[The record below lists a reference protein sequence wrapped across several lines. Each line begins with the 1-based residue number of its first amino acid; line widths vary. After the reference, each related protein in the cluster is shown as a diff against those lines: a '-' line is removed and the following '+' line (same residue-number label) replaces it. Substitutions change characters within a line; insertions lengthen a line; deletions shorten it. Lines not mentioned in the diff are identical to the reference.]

1 MAVGESASKIITAV
15 ANDAELRER
24 LIAAPES
31 QRRQILDEAGLIEG
45 LTDED
50 YAELRRLSADPVAL
64 KEELLERVT
73 GGMNSTAASQ
83 IGSGLGGGTMNPT
96 SNAGGATIAGD
107 VVATASGAALGAG
120 AAIGGAIAIGGVA
133 FGF

>member
-15 ANDAELRER
+15 VNDAKLRDK

-31 QRRQILDEAGLIEG
+31 QRRQILDEAGLTEG

-50 YAELRRLSADPVAL
+50 YAELRRLSTNPVAL
-64 KEELLERVT
+64 KEHLLERVT
-73 GGMNSTAASQ
+73 GGDTATSV
-83 IGSGLGGGTMNPT
+83 GGQMVGADTIPT
-96 SNAGGATIAGD
+96 ANAGGATIAGD
-107 VVATASGAALGAG
+107 VVAGASSAVVSAGMGA
-120 AAIGGAIAIGGVA
+120 AAIGVVVGGAA

>member
-15 ANDAELRER
+15 VNDAKLRDK

-31 QRRQILDEAGLIEG
+31 QRRQILDEAGLTEG

-50 YAELRRLSADPVAL
+50 YAELRRLSTNPVAL
-64 KEELLERVT
+64 KEHLLERVT
-73 GGMNSTAASQ
+73 GGDTATS
-83 IGSGLGGGTMNPT
+83 IGTAVDDGPT
-96 SNAGGATIAGD
+96 VPTANAGGATIAGD
-107 VVATASGAALGAG
+107 VVAGASSAVVATGMGT
-120 AAIGGAIAIGGVA
+120 AAIAVVAGGAA

>member
-24 LIAAPES
+24 LIAVPES
-31 QRRQILDEAGLIEG
+31 QRRQILDKAGLIEG

-73 GGMNSTAASQ
+73 GGDTATSVGGAVL
-83 IGSGLGGGTMNPT
+83 GSGPT
-96 SNAGGATIAGD
+96 PTANAGGATIAGN
-107 VVATASGAALGAG
+107 VVAGASSAVVSTGMGA
-120 AAIGGAIAIGGVA
+120 AAIGVAVGGAA